1 MIKERVQEKVQG
13 HGPFE
18 ETTPKKNKQRR
29 YGNALLLRG
38 NKGTYP
44 FRVSRYSEG
53 DFPMIFLN
61 SREK

>member
-1 MIKERVQEKVQG
+1 MVFRGIDAKKRISSGVMDTRCCLEAMRRV
-13 HGPFE
+13 
-18 ETTPKKNKQRR
+18 
-29 YGNALLLRG
+29 
-38 NKGTYP
+38 YP